1 MPKKSFVKLNETRD
15 EAGEEPFANPRN
27 AAAGSLRQ
35 LDPKIAASRNLA
47 IFVYGIGGD
56 GSEYGQDSHSD
67 SLDYLAA
74 LGFETNK
81 ERKRCA
87 TIEEVIDYVGKWVER
102 RSALD
107 YEIDGIVVK
116 VDNLK
121 TRNNLDL
128 QREVRNGRPLT
139 SFLQRKS

>member
-1 MPKKSFVKLNETRD
+1 MSMDGLYKASTRGDGTVGEDITANLKTIRTIPLRLQEPVSIEVRGEAYMPKKSFVKLNETRD

-47 IFVYGIGGD
+47 IFIYGIGGD

-67 SLDYLAA
+67 SLDYLDA

-81 ERKRCA
+81 ERQRCA
-87 TIEEVIDYVGKWVER
+87 ID
-102 RSALD
+102 
-107 YEIDGIVVK
+107 
-116 VDNLK
+116 
-121 TRNNLDL
+121 
-128 QREVRNGRPLT
+128 
-139 SFLQRKS
+139 